1 MVCAEEVRT
10 MRTGRAEWS
19 RRVRRWRRSRLTA
32 REFAARAGL
41 NAGTL
46 VYWASR
52 LKKEAATPTQTASS
66 ERAPIRLPLVE
77 LRATARADD
86 FELELG
92 AGRWLR
98 IPAGFDAA
106 GLERLL
112 AVLDRPGR

>member
-1 MVCAEEVRT
+1 

-19 RRVRRWRRSRLTA
+19 KRVRRWRRSRLTA
-32 REFAARAGL
+32 REFAAQAGL

-46 VYWASR
+46 MYWASR
-52 LKKEAATPTQTASS
+52 LKKEAATPTRAASS
-66 ERAPIRLPLVE
+66 QREPLRLPLVE
-77 LRATARADD
+77 LTATASAEY

-92 AGRWLR
+92 AGRRLR

-112 AVLDRPGR
+112 VVLDRPGR

>member
-1 MVCAEEVRT
+1 

-19 RRVRRWRRSRLTA
+19 DRVRRWRRSRLTA

-46 VYWASR
+46 MYWASR
-52 LKKEAATPTQTASS
+52 LKREAATPTQAASS
-66 ERAPIRLPLVE
+66 EPEPLRLPLVE
-77 LRATARADD
+77 LRATVGADD

-92 AGRWLR
+92 AGRRLR

-106 GLERLL
+106 ALERLL
-112 AVLDRPGR
+112 GVLDRPGR